1 VEFRDISAFIEV
13 ANYKGFTKAAEHS
26 HRSQPSLSKAV
37 KKLEEE
43 LGVELFDR
51 STRHLL
57 LTDAGKIVY
66 KQGQQALASLQA
78 LPNLLEELSD
88 GARGVIRI
96 GIPPL
101 IGTLFFPQIARTF
114 HMLYPN
120 VKLELYEHGALL
132 IEQLVEK
139 EQIDVGIVV
148 LPTDKSIFNTYSF
161 INDEF
166 LLYIHHDHPLANRES
181 VELIELKD
189 EPFILFSK
197 GFALHEHI
205 SNACTEAG
213 FIPSISYE
221 SSQWDLILEL
231 VASNLGITL
240 LPKSIFEKQN
250 NPLIKTIPL
259 ESTSLL
265 WKLGVITKKN
275 AYHSFAL
282 KRFIQLFTDKQ
293 LLSSTH
299 AQLAPSLE

>member
-1 VEFRDISAFIEV
+1 MEFRDVRDFVEV
-13 ANYKGFTKAAEHS
+13 ANHQGFTKAAEHS

-43 LGVELFDR
+43 LGVKLFDR

-66 KQGQQALASLQA
+66 KQGQLALAALQA
-78 LPNLLEELSD
+78 LPNLLEELSE
-88 GARGVIRI
+88 GAAGEIKI

-101 IGTLFFPQIARTF
+101 IGTLFFPEIARTF

-120 VKLELYEHGALL
+120 VKLELYEQGALL
-132 IEQLVEK
+132 IEQLVE
-139 EQIDVGIVV
+139 EGQIDVGIIV
-148 LPTDKSIFNTYSF
+148 LPTDESIFNTYPF

-166 LLYIHHDHPLANRES
+166 LLYLRHDHRLANRDS

-189 EPFILFSK
+189 EPFIIFSE

-205 SNACTEAG
+205 INACTDAG

-259 ESTSLL
+259 ASSSLL
-265 WKLGVITKKN
+265 WKLGVITNKN
-275 AYHSFAL
+275 AYHSYAL
-282 KRFIQLFTDKQ
+282 KRFIQVFTDNQ
-293 LLSSTH
+293 LLSFEKTE
-299 AQLAPSLE
+299 APL